1 MENQYEEESY
11 TGGNKKSKLPPLEM
25 KSGYNGNPVAGRR
38 SNPAMS
44 AEYDQGLRRTQNQMN
59 IEDNNMNQDSGAED
73 ENNNMNNMPMYNQNP
88 Y

>member
-11 TGGNKKSKLPPLEM
+11 AGGNRKSKLPPLEM

-44 AEYDQGLRRTQNQMN
+44 AEYDRGLRRT
-59 IEDNNMNQDSGAED
+59 
-73 ENNNMNNMPMYNQNP
+73 
-88 Y
+88 